1 MEKNVIV
8 VDEQGNEYGATYPK
22 RARGLVKNGRARFV
36 EENKICLACPPNNN
50 LEDQN
55 MEENKNI
62 AVAEAM
68 QNDQLTVAYIL
79 GQIEKIF
86 ADNKHIHEALTKLEG
101 VKSGEMGDIGA
112 QAKAQGIA
120 DVVKCRETTN
130 QQLLNFYTK
139 VYDDLMAQKMDRR
152 AEKIELIKSIQ
163 LSIIEQMRMVLDEGD
178 LLECARRVEARL
190 DSLCTDVLCDKI

>member
-1 MEKNVIV
+1 
-8 VDEQGNEYGATYPK
+8 
-22 RARGLVKNGRARFV
+22 
-36 EENKICLACPPNNN
+36 
-50 LEDQN
+50 

-62 AVAEAM
+62 TVAEEA

-130 QQLLNFYTK
+130 QQLLAFYTR
-139 VYDDLMAQKMDRR
+139 VYTDLTAPKKDPITTRV
-152 AEKIELIKSIQ
+152 ELIKNLRLSTLKELKGCYCEDELVERADSI
-163 LSIIEQMRMVLDEGD
+163 
-178 LLECARRVEARL
+178 
-190 DSLCTDVLCDKI
+190 LCDISSFCNDIFFDRK

>member
-36 EENKICLACPPNNN
+36 EENK
-50 LEDQN
+50 
-55 MEENKNI
+55 NI
-62 AVAEAM
+62 AVAEEIL
-68 QNDQLTVAYIL
+68 NDQLTVAYIL

-130 QQLLNFYTK
+130 QQMLRFYEK
-139 VYDDLMAQKMDRR
+139 LYDDIKPKTDEHEQKLRKQFLDFVRDTTV
-152 AEKIELIKSIQ
+152 AADAGSILPDFEKIWKAVYLG
-163 LSIIEQMRMVLDEGD
+163 R
-178 LLECARRVEARL
+178 
-190 DSLCTDVLCDKI
+190 

>member
-1 MEKNVIV
+1 MIV
-8 VDEQGNEYGATYPK
+8 VDEQGNEYEATYPK
-22 RARGLVKNGRARFV
+22 RAKGLVKNGRARFV
-36 EENKICLACPPNNN
+36 EENKICLACPPNNY

-62 AVAEAM
+62 TVAEKE
-68 QNDQLTVAYIL
+68 QNDQPTVAYIL

-86 ADNKHIHEALTKLEG
+86 ADNKHIQEALAKLENVRSEG
-101 VKSGEMGDIGA
+101 PGDLGA

-139 VYDDLMAQKMDRR
+139 VYDDLMAQKKDRR
-152 AEKIELIKSIQ
+152 EEKIELIKSIQ
-163 LSIIEQMRMVLDEGD
+163 LSIIEQMRMVLDEDD

-190 DSLCTDVLCDKI
+190 DALCTDVLCDKI

>member
-62 AVAEAM
+62 TVAEEI
-68 QNDQLTVAYIL
+68 QNDQLTVVYIL

-130 QQLLNFYTK
+130 QQMLRFYEK
-139 VYDDLMAQKMDRR
+139 LYDDIKPKTDEQEQKLRKQFLDFVRDTTV
-152 AEKIELIKSIQ
+152 AADAGSILPDFEKIWKAVYLG
-163 LSIIEQMRMVLDEGD
+163 R
-178 LLECARRVEARL
+178 
-190 DSLCTDVLCDKI
+190 